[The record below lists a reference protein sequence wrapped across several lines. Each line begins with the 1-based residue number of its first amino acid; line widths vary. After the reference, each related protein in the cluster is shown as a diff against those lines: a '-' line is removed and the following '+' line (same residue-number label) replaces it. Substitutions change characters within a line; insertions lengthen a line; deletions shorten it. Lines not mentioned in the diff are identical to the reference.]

1 MSRESS
7 EERALRAKR
16 IVKALFAA
24 HPDAHCALDHRD
36 AFELLCAT
44 ILSAQCTDKKVNEV
58 TPELFRRYPNAKKMA
73 AAAPAE
79 MESLIRPTGFYRS
92 KAKSLLA
99 MARAVADHHGGAVP
113 RTMEELVE
121 LPGVGRKT
129 ANVIL
134 GNAFDTPGIVVD
146 THVGR
151 IAQRLALTREKDPVR
166 IEQDLMALVPRKHW
180 TQFSHAMIFH
190 GRRICAAKAPK
201 CDVCPVFDD
210 CPYPRSAAA
219 KAAKPAKGGK
229 AATGGKLGRS
239 ETTRKRGRATA
250 ARKKR

>member
-7 EERALRAKR
+7 EDRARRAKR

-24 HPDAHCALDHRD
+24 HPDAHCALDHHD

-58 TPELFRRYPNAKKMA
+58 TPELFRRYPTAKKMA
-73 AAAPAE
+73 VAE
-79 MESLIRPTGFYRS
+79 PTAIESLIRPTGFYRS

-99 MARAVADHHGGAVP
+99 MARAVADRYGGSVP
-113 RTMEELVE
+113 HTMEELVE

-134 GNAFDTPGIVVD
+134 GNAFEIPGIVVD

-151 IAQRLALTREKDPVR
+151 IAQRLELTREKDPVR

-190 GRRICAAKAPK
+190 GRRICAARTPK
-201 CDVCPVFDD
+201 CDVCPLIDD
-210 CPYPRSAAA
+210 CPYPRSAAG
-219 KAAKPAKGGK
+219 KAAKAGPKKTAAKRGGRTRARGK
-229 AATGGKLGRS
+229 A
-239 ETTRKRGRATA
+239 
-250 ARKKR
+250 

>member
-1 MSRESS
+1 MPRETTHD
-7 EERALRAKR
+7 RGLRAKR

-24 HPDAHCALDHRD
+24 HPDAHCELDHHD

-58 TPELFRRYPNAKKMA
+58 TPALFHRYPNAKKLA
-73 AAAPAE
+73 AAEPADL
-79 MESLIRPTGFYRS
+79 ESMIRPTGFYRS

-99 MARAVADHHGGAVP
+99 MARAVTDHHGGAVP
-113 RTMEELVE
+113 RTMEDLVE

-151 IAQRLALTREKDPVR
+151 IAQRLGLTREKDPVR
-166 IEQDLMALVPRKHW
+166 IENDLTELIPRKHW

-190 GRRICAAKAPK
+190 GRRICGARAPK
-201 CDVCPVFDD
+201 CDVCTLSVD
-210 CPYPRSAAA
+210 CPFPKSASKGDTKSGRKKAAA
-219 KAAKPAKGGK
+219 KRAGK
-229 AATGGKLGRS
+229 AAARRRS
-239 ETTRKRGRATA
+239 
-250 ARKKR
+250 